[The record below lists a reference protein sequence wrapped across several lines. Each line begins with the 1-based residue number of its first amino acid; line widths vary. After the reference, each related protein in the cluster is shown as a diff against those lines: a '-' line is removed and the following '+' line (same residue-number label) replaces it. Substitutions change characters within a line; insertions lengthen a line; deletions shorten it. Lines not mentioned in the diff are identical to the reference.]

1 MSLSVLVRFVSR
13 ASGRSFARQPA
24 IQYTPFLRA
33 SSVKSGF
40 INGSFASPLFSTA
53 AATLSRNHTADHS
66 ADSSNKVLVKWNG
79 RSYSLQLPLSS
90 GTSRQLTISPAWTA
104 KDLVNAIKQEDSAI
118 HNVKVET
125 PDGVAWAGSTN
136 LASLLNEA
144 STFVIRMDN
153 KRYFVRPS
161 AEIYIRALLGE
172 SQSGSFLQWL
182 DKCKHLGLYNRE
194 ARIISRFLENLH
206 TTLKLDGVQNTHS
219 LSAKEIN
226 DALQRSVVLE
236 GKNEEQ
242 RVSVLASKL
251 QTCRDQLAALERVK
265 KELDEQAWRHAH
277 RYAVGGWTILSS
289 QLALY
294 YYGIYEVDWLGWDIL
309 EPTTYLVG
317 LGGTVLMASYFK
329 LFKEEYKHETAF
341 GRIMRRKQEKLYQAN
356 GFNLAAYHQL
366 QQDVEQLTTKLYLI
380 EGAKAV
386 RHARRQGQSD
396 QKEVDDDDL

>member
-1 MSLSVLVRFVSR
+1 MSLSVFVRFASR
-13 ASGRSFARQPA
+13 ANGWSFARQPVMR
-24 IQYTPFLRA
+24 YTPFLRV
-33 SSVKSGF
+33 SSDKCGS
-40 INGSFASPLFSTA
+40 INGSFTSPSFSTA
-53 AATLSRNHTADHS
+53 AATLSRNTAAHS
-66 ADSSNKVLVKWNG
+66 NDSLNKVLVKWNG
-79 RSYSLQLPLSS
+79 RSYSLQLPFSS
-90 GTSRQLTISPAWTA
+90 GTSRQLTISPTWTA
-104 KDLVNAIKQEDSAI
+104 KDLVNAIKQEDSTL

-136 LASLLNEA
+136 LAALLTEA
-144 STFVIRMDN
+144 ATFVIRMDD
-153 KRYFVRPS
+153 KRFFVRPS
-161 AEIYIRALLGE
+161 AEIYIRALLGQ
-172 SQSGSFLQWL
+172 SQSGPFLQWL

-206 TTLKLDGVQNTHS
+206 TTLKLDGEKNTQS

-251 QTCRDQLAALERVK
+251 HTCREQLSALERVK

-277 RYAVGGWTILSS
+277 RYAVAGWGILSG

-317 LGGTVLMASYFK
+317 LGGTILMASYFK

-341 GRIMRRKQEKLYQAN
+341 GRIVRRKQEKLYQAN
-356 GFNLAAYHQL
+356 GFNLAAYRQL
-366 QQDVEQLTTKLYLI
+366 QQDVEQMTTKLYLI

-386 RHARRQGQSD
+386 RHARRQAHPD
-396 QKEVDDDDL
+396 QKEADEDEL